1 MLTDAE
7 LKKAIR
13 EVKATGKSKTL
24 SDDGRRGDGRLVVL
38 ARPMPSGP
46 LLEFYAR
53 QIAGRQRT
61 MAKLGTYPL
70 MTLEAAREAFRGLS
84 PAIRE
89 GGNVRAHR
97 DKVRRERQALGTLQ
111 DVCEG
116 YARYMEAAGR
126 RSAPEVRRT
135 LIDTATSACKVIGGY
150 RPAQEVMPADIAAWL
165 RPRHAAA
172 PAATRQR
179 RTWLSAA
186 YTWALKREH
195 DYTIDQPH
203 KWGITSNPAALVPA
217 HTVAQR
223 GGTRHLSPDEFRAVW
238 AWMAAEGGR
247 SDMRACNAVR
257 LLLATGQRVEEITGL
272 RAGQYADGWLRWD
285 NTKTGRQQ
293 QAEKPHAIPLPRQAR
308 AIIEA
313 MTPNARGWY
322 VPGCKRPDE
331 PFRGESLGYIARRCA
346 QQLGIPQFTPRDCRR
361 TWRTLAGDVGGLTAE
376 ECARIMNHAYGSKVE
391 ANHYDRGDNA
401 QVKLVAME
409 KWERAL
415 DAILQPAQA
424 QKSQARA
431 GLAGDHLTVSP

>member
-1 MLTDAE
+1 
-7 LKKAIR
+7 
-13 EVKATGKSKTL
+13 
-24 SDDGRRGDGRLVVL
+24 
-38 ARPMPSGP
+38 
-46 LLEFYAR
+46 
-53 QIAGRQRT
+53 
-61 MAKLGTYPL
+61 MAKLGTYPT
-70 MTLEAAREAFRGLS
+70 MTLESARAAFRGLS
-84 PAIRE
+84 PAIR
-89 GGNVRAHR
+89 GGENVRARR
-97 DKVRRERQALGTLQ
+97 DSDRRERQALGTLQ

-116 YARYMEAAGR
+116 YASSLEADGR
-126 RSAPEVRRT
+126 RSAPEARRT
-135 LIDTATSACKVIGGY
+135 LIDTATSACKVMGGY
-150 RPAQEVMPADIAAWL
+150 RPAQDITPADIADWL
-165 RPRHAAA
+165 RPRHATA
-172 PAATRQR
+172 PAAARQR

-203 KWGITSNPAALVPA
+203 KWGVTTNPAAMVPA

-223 GGTRHLSPDEFRAVW
+223 GGTRHLTPDEFRAVW

-272 RAGQYADGWLRWD
+272 RAGQYADGWLRWG

-293 QAEKPHAIPLPRQAR
+293 QTEKPHAIPLPRQAR
-308 AIIEA
+308 NIIES

-322 VPGCKRPDE
+322 VPGCKRPTE

-361 TWRTLAGDVGGLTAE
+361 TWRTLAGDIAGLTAE

-391 ANHYDRGDNA
+391 ADHYDRGDNA
-401 QVKLVAME
+401 QVKLAGMA

-415 DAILQPAQA
+415 DYILGCGQA
-424 QKSQARA
+424 QKSPARA
-431 GLAGDHLTVSP
+431 GLSIQPGDKRVRQPA